1 MLRVANRPASGTPA
15 RSQVAPNTPR
25 RELAAVGGYDGL
37 YPLSQRRASPM
48 FREPVS
54 SSMIAAI
61 AYDEETETL
70 EVEFA
75 SGAIYRYRGI
85 RQDAFEDFRAAPSKG
100 RFFNAQ
106 IRDAYPWE
114 KVAR

>member
-1 MLRVANRPASGTPA
+1 
-15 RSQVAPNTPR
+15 
-25 RELAAVGGYDGL
+25 
-37 YPLSQRRASPM
+37 M

-61 AYDEETETL
+61 GYDEETETL

-75 SGAIYRYRGI
+75 SGAVYRYRGI
-85 RQDAFEDFRAAPSKG
+85 HQDVFEDFRAAPSKG
-100 RFFNAQ
+100 RFFNHH

-114 KVAR
+114 EVAR